1 MKARLLSL
9 GVEPKPMNPTEFGKF
24 VAEEYEKW
32 SDVIRRADVKPE
44 QVHRDGGG

>member
-1 MKARLLSL
+1 
-9 GVEPKPMNPTEFGKF
+9 MNPTEFGKF

-44 QVHRDGGG
+44 